1 MSRRVFS
8 VALDSPRNRETP
20 TASAIS
26 TPEPTTAMAVI
37 GNR

>member
-8 VALDSPRNRETP
+8 VALDSPRYRETP
-20 TASAIS
+20 TASAINA
-26 TPEPTTAMAVI
+26 PEPTTAMVVI